1 MHKFQSF
8 VKILQMVYQLIYYQ
22 LHKKIQSGGFFGRT
36 FGALLKTGL
45 SLMKNVLEPLTKSVL
60 ISLGLIAAA
69 LARDTAINRKMFESS
84 ATTLIISNEE
94 MNDIMKEVKSLKKP
108 CLLGKG
114 INEIIKD
121 EAKEQKRGFLAI
133 LLSTLSASLLGKC

>member
-22 LHKKIQSGGFFGRT
+22 LHKKIQSGGFLGRT

-69 LARDTAINRKMFESS
+69 LARDTAINKKMFGSS

-94 MNDIMKEVKSLKKP
+94 MNDIMKEVKSLK
-108 CLLGKG
+108 
-114 INEIIKD
+114 
-121 EAKEQKRGFLAI
+121 
-133 LLSTLSASLLGKC
+133 

>member
-1 MHKFQSF
+1 
-8 VKILQMVYQLIYYQ
+8 
-22 LHKKIQSGGFFGRT
+22 
-36 FGALLKTGL
+36 
-45 SLMKNVLEPLTKSVL
+45 MKNVLELLTKSVL

-114 INEIIKD
+114 INEIIID